1 MNVTTG
7 CSARGEPSF
16 LGCAELLLNFISTS
30 RRICPGVV
38 VAEREIWLTI
48 SRMLWAFNMYE
59 IPGEPIDLNEYDG
72 LSGRSPVPFRIR
84 LEPRHPNVAKVLG
97 ME

>member
-1 MNVTTG
+1 MDVRRRV
-7 CSARGEPSF
+7 SVLF
-16 LGCAELLLNFISTS
+16 LAMQDGPFKFSISS
-30 RRICPGVV
+30 RRICPGIM

-59 IPGEPIDLNEYDG
+59 IPGEPIDLSEYDG

-84 LEPRHPNVAKVLG
+84 LEPRHPNVGKVLG
-97 ME
+97 MA